1 MTTLYLIRHGQTDT
15 NIYGGFNGSSSDQE
29 LNETGREMAA
39 ALVDGFANIHF
50 DAIYSSPLKR
60 ACQTAEGVRGHRDM
74 EIVTDPDLSEID
86 FGEWEGMTYK
96 QGLAHS
102 PDAMWMWH
110 HDIVHFRAP
119 GACEDVHFV
128 ATRMF
133 RALRRILCAHRG
145 QTVAIV
151 SHGFAIR
158 VMFARLL
165 RIGAG
170 QCRRMPFF
178 YNAAHGVLEIED
190 DGHFRIRNL
199 NRRDYYKPEEIK
211 PSRLK
216 IVRRQTV
223 QMQRRTYFHPGF
235 KIK

>member
-15 NIYGGFNGSSSDQE
+15 NIYGGFNGSGSDQE

-39 ALVDGFANIHF
+39 TLGDGFADVHL
-50 DAIYSSPLKR
+50 DAIYASHLKR
-60 ACQTAEGVRGHRDM
+60 ARQTAEGVRGHRAM

-86 FGEWEGMTYK
+86 FGEWEGFTRK
-96 QGLAHS
+96 QGLEHD
-102 PDAMWMWH
+102 PDAMWTWD

-119 GACEDVHFV
+119 NACEDVHFV

-133 RALRRILCAHRG
+133 RALRRILRAHRG

-151 SHGFAIR
+151 SHGFALR

-170 QCRRMPFF
+170 RCRRMPFF
-178 YNAAHGVLEIED
+178 FNAAYGVLEIED
-190 DGHFRIRNL
+190 DGHFRFRNL
-199 NRRDYYKPEEIK
+199 NRRDYYKPEELR

-216 IVRRQTV
+216 IVRRQMV